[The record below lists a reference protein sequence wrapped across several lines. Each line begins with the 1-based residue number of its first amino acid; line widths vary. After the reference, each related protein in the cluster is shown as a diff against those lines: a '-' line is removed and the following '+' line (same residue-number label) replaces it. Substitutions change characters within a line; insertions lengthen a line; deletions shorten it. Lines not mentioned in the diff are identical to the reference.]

1 MSAAHAGGQEASGTA
16 AFDRALAADQL
27 AGFWTARV
35 PSHRVEPPFLWR
47 WAPLEAA
54 LMRAAREIG
63 MDLAER
69 RVIKLSNPHLPS
81 GAGSRTVQFNFSIV
95 NAGERAVAHRHSIGA
110 IRFVLRGHAA
120 YTTVDG
126 ARCDMSPG
134 DFILTPA
141 GSWHDH
147 ANLSDEPVIWL
158 DGLDGPLIQALNLAF
173 FEDHVQP
180 EQVITHVGG
189 PSLRVPWALAREQLS
204 AVAASDESA
213 DLGACYEYPT
223 LPTLA
228 SRLVLLRP
236 SRHLREHRRS
246 GVTQYHVV
254 EGHGRTTIDEQVFDW
269 GPGDT
274 FVIPAWRWCRH
285 QSTSPTDAVLFSMDD
300 APALRALGL
309 YREEAR

>member
-1 MSAAHAGGQEASGTA
+1 MSEARAGGQEPSGTA
-16 AFDRALAADQL
+16 AFDRALAADHL

-35 PSHRVEPPFLWR
+35 PSHRVEPAFLWR

-54 LMRAAREIG
+54 LLRAAREIG
-63 MDLAER
+63 MDMAER

-81 GAGSRTVQFNFSIV
+81 GAASRTVQFNFSIV

-134 DFILTPA
+134 DFILTPS

-180 EQVITHVGG
+180 EQVITHVAG
-189 PSLRVPWALAREQLS
+189 PSLRVPWTLAREQLA
-204 AVAASDESA
+204 AVAPGDESA
-213 DLGACYEYPT
+213 DLGACYEYPA

-236 SRHLREHRRS
+236 GRQLREHRRS
-246 GVTQYHVV
+246 CATQYHVV
-254 EGHGRTTIDEQVFDW
+254 EGQGRTTIDEQVFDW

-274 FVIPAWRWCRH
+274 FVVPAWRWCRH
-285 QSTSPTDAVLFSMDD
+285 ESTASADAVLFAMDD